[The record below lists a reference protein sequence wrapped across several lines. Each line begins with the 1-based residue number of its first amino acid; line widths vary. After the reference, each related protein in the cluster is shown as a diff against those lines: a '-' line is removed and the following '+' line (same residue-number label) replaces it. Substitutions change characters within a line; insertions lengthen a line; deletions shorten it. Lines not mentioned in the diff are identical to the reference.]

1 MRLAPS
7 SEEVRSRL
15 GEDWPIPGTVDA
27 HAHVF
32 ERGFPFA
39 ASCNFRPGL
48 YPVEYYFAW
57 CQALGIAR
65 SVHVS
70 AACYGFD
77 NSATRY
83 ALEQCRA
90 NRIPARGVAII
101 DPEIGFVELE
111 RLASYGFVAARLATT
126 RIAGLGPETF
136 DTVARRCLPHRW
148 HVEINVEE
156 SEEWLALELRI
167 AKFPVPVVFEHLG
180 KMPQGVN
187 SPGLKAVL
195 RLLEKRADFALKLS
209 SIERVAEPAAPVI
222 RLLARNFA
230 DRLMWGS
237 GLPQPGPGGAPID
250 DLSLI
255 ATLLESLPDAGTR
268 EQVFSAN
275 AARVYGL

>member
-7 SEEVRSRL
+7 SEEVRARL
-15 GEDWPIPGTVDA
+15 GADWPIAGAVDA
-27 HAHVF
+27 QAHVF

-39 ASCNFRPGL
+39 RACAFTPGF

-65 SVHVS
+65 SIHVTAS
-70 AACYGFD
+70 CYGFD
-77 NSATRY
+77 NSVTRY

-90 NRIPARGVAII
+90 NRIAARGVAII

-111 RLASYGFVAARLATT
+111 RLASFGFVAARLATA
-126 RIAGLGPETF
+126 RIPGLGPEAF

-156 SEEWLALELRI
+156 SDEWLALESHI
-167 AKFPVPVVFEHLG
+167 AKLPVPVVFEHLG
-180 KMPQGVN
+180 RMPRGVN
-187 SPGLKAVL
+187 APGLKAVL
-195 RLLEKRADFALKLS
+195 RMLEKRADFALKLS
-209 SIERVAEPAAPVI
+209 SIERVADPAAPVVK
-222 RLLARNFA
+222 LLARNFA

-237 GLPQPGPGGAPID
+237 GLPQAGMSGARAD
-250 DLSLI
+250 DLSSI
-255 ATLLESLPDAGTR
+255 AVLLESLPDAGTR
-268 EQVFSAN
+268 EQVFSGN